1 MSSSSRNSRNPSQA
15 VRLGVAAALL
25 IGSAAFAAEQ
35 QAHTFVL
42 TAYSNAAG
50 GNELVTGNYDDAA
63 KELGQRVQMIGLD
76 ESTLSTNRCVAFT
89 VTKQWQAAHT
99 ACDRAVRDAQ
109 EDKANLPT
117 WMSWA
122 RKRHNDYV
130 ALAYSNRAVL
140 AWLSNDA
147 VAAEKDLAKAEA
159 LSPKAD
165 FVARN
170 LSALHTRNAVAQVT
184 VAPQR

>member
-1 MSSSSRNSRNPSQA
+1 MSSYSRNSRKPTQA
-15 VRLGVAAALL
+15 PGLGLAAALL
-25 IGSAAFAAEQ
+25 LGSAADAADQ
-35 QAHTFVL
+35 PHSFVL
-42 TAYSNAAG
+42 TAYSNGAG
-50 GNELVTGNYDDAA
+50 GASLVSGEYGAA
-63 KELGQRVQMIGLD
+63 ARELGEQPRSLSMD
-76 ESTLSTNRCVAFT
+76 ASTLSTNRCVAYS
-89 VTKQWQAAHT
+89 VTKQWDAARV
-99 ACDRAVRDAQ
+99 ACDAAVRDAQ

-122 RKRHNDYV
+122 RKRHNEYV

-140 AWLSNDA
+140 HWLSNDTTN
-147 VAAEKDLAKAEA
+147 AAKDLARAEA

-184 VAPQR
+184 VAPQS